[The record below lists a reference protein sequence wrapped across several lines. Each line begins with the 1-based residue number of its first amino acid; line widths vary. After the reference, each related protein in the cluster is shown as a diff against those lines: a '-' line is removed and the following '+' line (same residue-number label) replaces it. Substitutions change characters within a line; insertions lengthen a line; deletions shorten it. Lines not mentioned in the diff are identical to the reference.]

1 MTGGSMKIG
10 YYVNNKREVFKIKEM
25 SKKTVG
31 VAIRDNYKIIKVSAR
46 QLDMLH
52 ERLFVLRN
60 QESNKEIPRTNSSRK
75 ILKATGLSRYTIKR
89 EMRQLDIEDGNSGRI
104 ERLEQILDLAILQL
118 ESGADPELI
127 LKVLKQTRGEEKE

>member
-1 MTGGSMKIG
+1 MVNGMMKIG

-25 SKKTVG
+25 SKKAVG

-46 QLDMLH
+46 QLNMLH

-60 QESNKEIPRTNSSRK
+60 EESHKEIPRTNSPRK
-75 ILKATGLSRYTIKR
+75 ILKATGLSRQIIKR
-89 EMRQLDIEDGNSGRI
+89 EMRQMDIEDGNSGRI

-127 LKVLKQTRGEEKE
+127 LKVLKQTRGGEK